1 MKGGL
6 PEEVLKFFRDQG
18 KKGGKL
24 SGRARLA
31 KMTAEQRKAVAKKAA
46 AASAKVRSA
55 KAARKKASPK

>member
-1 MKGGL
+1 MRMKRRL
-6 PEEVLKFFRDQG
+6 PDEVLEFFRNQG

-24 SGRARLA
+24 SGKARLA

-55 KAARKKASPK
+55 KAARKKQT

>member
-1 MKGGL
+1 MKRRL
-6 PEEVLKFFRDQG
+6 PDEVLEFFRNQG

-24 SGRARLA
+24 SGKARLA

-55 KAARKKASPK
+55 KAARKKQT